1 MRHRS
6 SYCHSSRPI
15 QLSQAIGS
23 IQAIAKAS
31 KDQILE
37 NTNLS
42 AEKAEMISSFNES
55 THKVLTDYQAAA
67 VTLLALLSAAPGDI
81 LNRLHDINETMYYTT
96 DLRFQNLAILAFH
109 KAAEA
114 YLVGLFEDTNLCAI
128 HAKRSP

>member
-1 MRHRS
+1 MEDSSKILRRS
-6 SYCHSSRPI
+6 VNCFLQNYHYFTSTVNA
-15 QLSQAIGS
+15 LSQAIGS

-55 THKVLTDYQAAA
+55 AHKVLTDYQAAA
-67 VTLLALLSAAPGDI
+67 MTLLALLSAAPGD
-81 LNRLHDINETMYYTT
+81 T
-96 DLRFQNLAILAFH
+96 DLRFQNHAVLAFH
-109 KAAEA
+109 KAVEA